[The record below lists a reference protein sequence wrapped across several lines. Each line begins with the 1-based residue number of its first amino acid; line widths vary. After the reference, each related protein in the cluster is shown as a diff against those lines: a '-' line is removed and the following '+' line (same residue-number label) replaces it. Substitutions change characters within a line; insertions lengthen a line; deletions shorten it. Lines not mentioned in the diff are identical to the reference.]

1 MMSRLFGKY
10 IVVLLIFVAV
20 IACEN
25 KQNDTVNHNP
35 IKELANNSG
44 DYQRPSKSNIILF
57 PAAHAP
63 KKSYR
68 QEWWYLTAN
77 LVTEKGEQLGAQWT
91 LFRRAVGDKHW
102 YFAHAA
108 LGDSAEH
115 KSAYRDGREELG
127 NVSIQ
132 LSPFRATIDDWQWHS
147 SSDFLPATLSFGS
160 GQLAAAKEGEIV
172 ESNAEQGWRVNLQLS
187 AEPYFFLQGAQGF
200 SQKHHTLDISSHYYS
215 QPFIKVSGQVYWQG
229 GWQRVTGDAW
239 LDREWGSQLLAE
251 DQQGWDWFSLRLD
264 ANTALM
270 VYRIRSITQDYLY
283 GSIMRRDGTISVLNE
298 NDIRVTRVKDS
309 TSKAGYPQAF
319 RIVLVEQGVDIDVNV
334 VNNQQVMRFGIEYF
348 EGVVNFSGSHQGSG
362 FLEMTGYQ

>member
-1 MMSRLFGKY
+1 MMNRLFVKCM
-10 IVVLLIFVAV
+10 VLLLSCLAV
-20 IACEN
+20 IACDK
-25 KQNDTVNHNP
+25 KQNANVKHNP

-44 DYQRPSKSNIILF
+44 DYQRPSKHNVISF
-57 PAAHAP
+57 PDAHAP

-77 LVTEKGEQLGAQWT
+77 LVTDSGEQLGAQWT

-108 LGDSAEH
+108 LGDKAAH

-127 NVSIQ
+127 NVNIQ
-132 LSPFRATIDDWQWHS
+132 LFPFSASIDDWQWQ
-147 SSDFLPATLSFGS
+147 SDSNFLPATLRFGS
-160 GQLAAAKEGEIV
+160 GRLAAVKAGSFV
-172 ESNAEQGWRVNLQLS
+172 EQDAEQDWQVNLQLS
-187 AEPYFFLQGAQGF
+187 DEQQFFLQGVQGF

-215 QPFIKVSGQVYWQG
+215 QPFIKVTGQVYWQG
-229 GWQRVTGDAW
+229 RWQQVTGDAW
-239 LDREWGSQLLAE
+239 LDREWGSQLLAD

-264 ANTALM
+264 VDTALM
-270 VYRIRSITQDYLY
+270 VYRIRSIKQDYLY
-283 GSIMRRDGTISVLNE
+283 GSIMRRDGTIKVLNE
-298 NDIRVTRVKDS
+298 NDIRVTRMKDS

-319 RIVLVEQGVDIDVNV
+319 RIALVEQGVDIEVNV